1 MAVTVKSGET
11 EVAEAV
17 NVEDVSAEA
26 ETDETPAEMTV
37 VEEAVME
44 VEEEEEAAEVVIAPF
59 GWTNMAHQLARIT
72 VLLLRTFRA
81 E

>member
-1 MAVTVKSGET
+1 MAVTAKSGEP
-11 EVAEAV
+11 VAAV
-17 NVEDVSAEA
+17 VDVTAEDEIL
-26 ETDETPAEMTV
+26 EIPAEMTV
-37 VEEAVME
+37 VEEAV
-44 VEEEEEAAEVVIAPF
+44 VVAIAPF

>member
-44 VEEEEEAAEVVIAPF
+44 VEEEEAAEVVIAPF

>member
-1 MAVTVKSGET
+1 MAVTAKSGEP
-11 EVAEAV
+11 VAAV
-17 NVEDVSAEA
+17 VDVTAEDEIP
-26 ETDETPAEMTV
+26 EIPAEMTV
-37 VEEAVME
+37 AEEAV
-44 VEEEEEAAEVVIAPF
+44 VVVIAPF